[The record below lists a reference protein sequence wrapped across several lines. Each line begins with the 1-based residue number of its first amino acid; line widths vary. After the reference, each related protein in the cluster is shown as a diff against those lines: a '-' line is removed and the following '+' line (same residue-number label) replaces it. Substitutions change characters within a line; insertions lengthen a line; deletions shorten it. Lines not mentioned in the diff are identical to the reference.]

1 MIREMTEQKKRLLTA
16 KIALALRDEY
26 GRQPTGQEVKRY
38 SRAARVLYKV
48 VLGVHFE
55 RQPQKKQRQLVLF

>member
-1 MIREMTEQKKRLLTA
+1 MTKKKKRILA
-16 KIALALRDEY
+16 VKIALALREEY

-38 SRAARVLYKV
+38 SRAARVLYKA

-55 RQPQKKQRQLVLF
+55 RQSQKKRGQIALF